1 MASARVPAA
10 QLLGITTGY
19 GPREGPLERRPSFP
33 CFQTADEE
41 GPGLACHWRIRHKL
55 ILGLALVVG
64 ILALLLAGTYKGL
77 SSYST
82 TINNIDS
89 KLVELHYAEKLKE
102 ALRGPMDSQPS
113 SLAANDLLAK
123 LKPAREALEEYKN
136 ALKDTLD
143 RGRDPKQGF
152 QEKQLVDALEEKFV
166 KLDAAITEAQG
177 ARTLE
182 EEDRQYLLFSKD
194 VSLTLRDLSQTTDD
208 LHAAIYDGLFERKKT
223 AKDDCRTSLTLVL
236 AVSIVGVLLM
246 TGLLR
251 FFYRW
256 TFYPL
261 RDLQQG
267 VGRVAQGDFE
277 NSIEVHSGDE
287 MEELAAAF
295 NDMTSRLRDMYRDLA
310 RQVNERSRQ
319 LVRSERLA
327 GVGFLAAGVA
337 HEINNPLASIAF
349 CSEALEAR
357 LAEILNPPAPKA
369 TGGPALRLEVANSN
383 VELGRERD
391 TITKYLKMI
400 QQEAFRC
407 KEITQRLLEFSR
419 GGERRREQ
427 TDLSKV
433 IQSVLDMVQHLPSSK
448 GKQIVFPGVTA
459 GGKLVAWCNAQEIQ
473 SVVLNLVVNA
483 LDSMDEGGTLTIGL
497 RQRAGMAELV
507 FQDTGCGMSAE
518 VLENIFEPFFTR
530 SRTGKGT
537 GLGLSITHR
546 IINQHGGEIE
556 AASRG
561 PGQGSTFTVRIP
573 LQPAEA
579 VHEEPAVRAAA

>member
-1 MASARVPAA
+1 
-10 QLLGITTGY
+10 
-19 GPREGPLERRPSFP
+19 
-33 CFQTADEE
+33 
-41 GPGLACHWRIRHKL
+41 LACHWRIRHKL
-55 ILGLALVVG
+55 ILGLGLVVG

-89 KLVELHYAEKLKE
+89 KLMELNWAEKLKE
-102 ALRGPMDSQPS
+102 ALRGPLESPPS
-113 SLAANDLLAK
+113 SLTADDLLRK
-123 LKPAREALEEYKN
+123 LKPAREALADYEV
-136 ALKDTLD
+136 ALNDTLD
-143 RGRDPKQGF
+143 RGRDPKQGV
-152 QEKQLVDALEEKFV
+152 QEKQWVAALHEKFA
-166 KLDAAITEAQG
+166 KLDLAIDQAKG

-182 EEDRQYLLFSKD
+182 PEDNQYILFSKD
-194 VSLTLRDLSQTTDD
+194 VHLTLTDLSRTTDD
-208 LHAAIYDGLFERKKT
+208 LHAAIYDGLWARKKT
-223 AKDDCRTSLTLVL
+223 AKDDCRTSLMLVL
-236 AVSIVGVLLM
+236 TVSVVGVLLM

-267 VGRVAQGDFE
+267 VGRVAHGDFE
-277 NSIEVHSGDE
+277 HSIEVHSGDE

-357 LAEILNPPAPKA
+357 LTELLNQPAEKVTAA
-369 TGGPALRLEVANSN
+369 PALRLQLASHTESD
-383 VELGRERD
+383 RDRD

-427 TDLSKV
+427 TDLAKV
-433 IQSVLDMVQHLPSSK
+433 IQSVLDIVQHLPSSK
-448 GKQIVFPGVTA
+448 SKKIVFPGVAA
-459 GGKLVAWCNAQEIQ
+459 GGKLVASCNAQEMQ

-483 LDSMDEGGTLTIGL
+483 LDSMDDEGTLTIGL
-497 RQRAGMAELV
+497 RQCAGMAEMV

-579 VHEEPAVRAAA
+579 VHEEPSVRAAA